1 MSECSPFLEFLKKF
15 RYCRNASSS
24 ELLIKYDFLPSRLCA
39 VWYYR
44 SSGSVSTMNA
54 LREIYPHLNRALAI
68 FIPNI
73 IEVLICFTEKK
84 KKQHRFPFPPSLLNM
99 AQEQNTSVWYR
110 WLFKISIFSI
120 QKEFFLKQM
129 EINLFVLL

>member
-44 SSGSVSTMNA
+44 SSGSVSNMNA

-73 IEVLICFTEKK
+73 IEVLTCFTEKK
-84 KKQHRFPFPPSLLNM
+84 KKTNKN
-99 AQEQNTSVWYR
+99 NTQ
-110 WLFKISIFSI
+110 ISISSLPVQYGTRTKYVLVVQMAIQDIHFFNSESFS
-120 QKEFFLKQM
+120 
-129 EINLFVLL
+129 

>member
-44 SSGSVSTMNA
+44 SSGSVSNMNA

-73 IEVLICFTEKK
+73 IEVLTCFTEKK
-84 KKQHRFPFPPSLLNM
+84 KKKQKKTKTTHRFPFPPSLFNM
-99 AQEQNTSVWYR
+99 AREQNTSVWYR
-110 WLFKISIFSI
+110 WLFKISIFFNS
-120 QKEFFLKQM
+120 ESFS
-129 EINLFVLL
+129 